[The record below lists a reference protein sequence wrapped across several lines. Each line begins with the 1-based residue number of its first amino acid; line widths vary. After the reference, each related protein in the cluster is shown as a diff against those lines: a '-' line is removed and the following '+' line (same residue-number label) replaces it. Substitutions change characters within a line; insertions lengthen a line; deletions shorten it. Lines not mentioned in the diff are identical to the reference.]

1 MAKKAMFIAEDEF
14 RKLFAEEME
23 IAQNHVKSTKS
34 ESILPRFVVTGQA
47 GAGQPHT
54 MRVFVLDVSFNDTDA
69 KHKLFKDLGARCYAE
84 KFCPLAGFLT
94 TEAWLSK
101 QTDVQPRKDP
111 QRQEVVI
118 ICGRSIDGQDCMA
131 IAPVFR
137 DTGNVIRLGKF
148 NDSYAETESLILKN
162 FFESFMATAFID
174 LKGKGKM

>member
-1 MAKKAMFIAEDEF
+1 LLATEIESTQ
-14 RKLFAEEME
+14 KLVGDM
-23 IAQNHVKSTKS
+23 KP
-34 ESILPRFVVTGQA
+34 ESLLPRFVVTGQEA
-47 GAGQPHT
+47 QGQPHQT
-54 MRVFVLDVSFNDTDA
+54 RVYGLDVSFNDADA
-69 KHKLFKDLGARCYAE
+69 KQKLFKDLGARCYAE
-84 KFCPLAGFLT
+84 KFCPLAAFLT

-148 NDSYAETESLILKN
+148 NDNYAETESLILKT
-162 FFESFMATAFID
+162 FFESFMETAFID